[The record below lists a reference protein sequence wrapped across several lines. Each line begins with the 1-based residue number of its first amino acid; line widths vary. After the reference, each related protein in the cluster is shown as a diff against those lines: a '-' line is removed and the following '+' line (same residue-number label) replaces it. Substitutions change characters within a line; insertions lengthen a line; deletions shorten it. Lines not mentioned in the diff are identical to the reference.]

1 MILQKHKKQ
10 SCYTKQLIISLTL
23 LDIKIGFIE
32 IGWKD
37 VADISLVSILLFQL
51 YRLMRGTLAIRIFL
65 GFISVFIVYLVVK
78 SLHMELLTTIL
89 GQFIGVGV
97 IAIIILFQQE
107 IRKFLMLIGKS
118 TSVDDGFLKNLINR
132 KKVADTDELDIVPIV
147 DAAKT
152 LGSMNMGALIVF
164 AKSSELRFY
173 MESGDM
179 LDAQIS
185 KRLLIS
191 IFQKNSPLHDGAVII
206 DNNRIKAARCILP
219 VSEND
224 EIPANY
230 GLRHRAAIGMT
241 EVTDSI
247 VLIVS
252 EETGQLSFALNGV
265 MYNNLSRSEL
275 KLKLRNY
282 LFDEEET
289 AVMENP
295 TSTTV

>member
-1 MILQKHKKQ
+1 M
-10 SCYTKQLIISLTL
+10 LINL
-23 LDIKIGFIE
+23 LNVKIGFLE

-37 VADISLVSILLFQL
+37 IVDISMVSLLLFQL
-51 YRLMRGTLAIRIFL
+51 YKLMRGTLAVRIFL
-65 GFISVFIVYLVVK
+65 GFLSVYFVYILVK
-78 SLHMELLTTIL
+78 SLQMELLTAIL

-97 IAIIILFQQE
+97 IAVIILFQQE

-118 TSVDDGFLKNLINR
+118 TSVDENKFFKNLLNR
-132 KKVADTDELDIVPIV
+132 KKSENDESLDVAPIV

-164 AKSSELRFY
+164 AKSSELKFY
-173 MESGDM
+173 AESGDI

-206 DNNRIKAARCILP
+206 EGNRIKAARCILP

-224 EIPANY
+224 EIPANF

-247 VLIVS
+247 ILIVS
-252 EETGQLSFALNGV
+252 EETGQTSIAINGILHS
-265 MYNNLSRSEL
+265 NLSRTEL
-275 KLKLRNY
+275 KQKLRGY
-282 LFDEEET
+282 LFEEEEEKPKEEK
-289 AVMENP
+289 AVEAE
-295 TSTTV
+295 

>member
-1 MILQKHKKQ
+1 M
-10 SCYTKQLIISLTL
+10 LINF
-23 LDIKIGFIE
+23 KIGFLE

-37 VADISLVSILLFQL
+37 IVDISLVSLLLFQL
-51 YRLMRGTLAIRIFL
+51 YKLMRGTLAVRIFL
-65 GFISVFIVYLVVK
+65 GFLSVYFAYILVK
-78 SLHMELLTTIL
+78 SLQMELLTAIL

-97 IAIIILFQQE
+97 IAVIILFQQE

-118 TSVDDGFLKNLINR
+118 TTVDDKFFKNLLNR
-132 KKVADTDELDIVPIV
+132 KKTEREEVLDVAPIV

-164 AKSSELRFY
+164 AKSSELKFY
-173 MESGDM
+173 AESGDI

-206 DNNRIKAARCILP
+206 ENKRIKAARCILP

-224 EIPANY
+224 EIPANF

-247 VLIVS
+247 ILIVS
-252 EETGQLSFALNGV
+252 EETGQTSIATNGILHS
-265 MYNNLSRSEL
+265 NLSRTEL
-275 KLKLRNY
+275 KQKLRSY
-282 LFDEEET
+282 LFEEDEKPVEKPVE
-289 AVMENP
+289 VE
-295 TSTTV
+295 

>member
-1 MILQKHKKQ
+1 M
-10 SCYTKQLIISLTL
+10 TL
-23 LDIKIGFIE
+23 LELKIGFIE
-32 IGWKD
+32 MGWKD
-37 VADISLVSILLFQL
+37 VADIFLVSILLFQL

-65 GFISVFIVYLVVK
+65 GFISVFIVYVVVK

-118 TSVDDGFLKNLINR
+118 TSVDDGFLKKFINR
-132 KKVADTDELDIVPIV
+132 KKAIDADILDIVPIV

-219 VSEND
+219 VSESD

-275 KLKLRNY
+275 KQKLRNY

-289 AVMENP
+289 TEAEPPV
-295 TSTTV
+295 STPV

>member
-1 MILQKHKKQ
+1 MGWID
-10 SCYTKQLIISLTL
+10 LIDITFVSL
-23 LDIKIGFIE
+23 
-32 IGWKD
+32 
-37 VADISLVSILLFQL
+37 LLFQL
-51 YRLMRGTLAIRIFL
+51 YKLMRGTLAVRIFL
-65 GFISVFIVYLVVK
+65 GFISVYLVYIVVK

-97 IAIIILFQQE
+97 IAVIILFQQE
-107 IRKFLMLIGKS
+107 IRKFLMMIGKS
-118 TSVDDGFLKNLINR
+118 TSMDDNFFKNLLNR
-132 KKVADTDELDIVPIV
+132 KKADPENSLDIVPIV

-164 AKSSELRFY
+164 AKSSELKFY
-173 MESGDM
+173 AESGDI

-206 DNNRIKAARCILP
+206 ENNRIKAARCILP

-247 VLIVS
+247 ILIVS
-252 EETGQLSFALNGV
+252 EETGQTSIAINGIL
-265 MYNNLSRSEL
+265 YHNLSRTEL
-275 KLKLRNY
+275 KQKLRNY
-282 LFDEEET
+282 LLEEEEVKVENE
-289 AVMENP
+289 AVLGE
-295 TSTTV
+295 

>member
-1 MILQKHKKQ
+1 LIL
-10 SCYTKQLIISLTL
+10 LNF
-23 LDIKIGFIE
+23 KIGFLE

-37 VADISLVSILLFQL
+37 IVDISLVSLLLFQL
-51 YRLMRGTLAIRIFL
+51 YKLIRGTLAVRIFI
-65 GFISVFIVYLVVK
+65 GFLLVYLAYLVVK
-78 SLHMELLTTIL
+78 SLQMELLTAIL

-97 IAIIILFQQE
+97 IAVIILFQQE
-107 IRKFLMLIGKS
+107 IRKFLMMIGKS
-118 TSVDDGFLKNLINR
+118 TSVDDKFFKNLLSRR
-132 KKVADTDELDIVPIV
+132 KTEKEEVLEVAPIV
-147 DAAKT
+147 DAVKT

-164 AKSSELRFY
+164 AKSSELKFY
-173 MESGDM
+173 AESGDI

-206 DNNRIKAARCILP
+206 ENNRIKAARCILP

-252 EETGQLSFALNGV
+252 EETGQTSIAINGILFH
-265 MYNNLSRSEL
+265 NLSRTEL
-275 KLKLRNY
+275 KQKLRTY
-282 LFDEEET
+282 LFEEEEEKHSIGNV
-289 AVMENP
+289 AEVEE
-295 TSTTV
+295 